1 MRLRVKHPAGIDG
14 IACGAV
20 GEFPEN
26 DAVRGLIDAGL
37 LARLD
42 REHSTEGPTR
52 VVHAAQDELDAL
64 RAQFDAAWA
73 DREERIGH
81 ELAALREDLR
91 ASEALRG
98 AAEARVTELEV
109 EIAQLKLDLEAATA
123 PKA

>member
-1 MRLRVKHPAGIDG
+1 MRFRNAHTASIDG
-14 IACGAV
+14 IEPGKVGDFNPAV
-20 GEFPEN
+20 
-26 DAVRGLIDAGL
+26 VKSLVDAGL
-37 LARLD
+37 LVPVGGDA
-42 REHSTEGPTR
+42 EGPVR
-52 VVHAAQDELDAL
+52 VVHAAKEELDAL

-73 DREERIGH
+73 DREEIIGR

>member
-1 MRLRVKHPAGIDG
+1 MRFRNVHTASIDG
-14 IACGAV
+14 VEPGKVGDFNPAV
-20 GEFPEN
+20 
-26 DAVRGLIDAGL
+26 VKSLVDAGL
-37 LARLD
+37 LVPA
-42 REHSTEGPTR
+42 EGALQGPG
-52 VVHAAQDELDAL
+52 APEL

>member
-1 MRLRVKHPAGIDG
+1 MRFRNAHTASIDG
-14 IACGAV
+14 VDPGAV
-20 GEFPEN
+20 GDFNPAVVKSLVEAKLLVPVGG
-26 DAVRGLIDAGL
+26 DA
-37 LARLD
+37 
-42 REHSTEGPTR
+42 EGPVR
-52 VVHAAQDELDAL
+52 VVHAAKEELDAL
-64 RAQFDAAWA
+64 RAQFDMAWA
-73 DREERIGH
+73 ERER

>member
-14 IACGAV
+14 IACGGV

-26 DAVRGLIDAGL
+26 DAVRGLIAAGL
-37 LARLD
+37 LAPV
-42 REHSTEGPTR
+42 EG
-52 VVHAAQDELDAL
+52 AAQGPGAPEL

-73 DREERIGH
+73 DREERIGR

>member
-1 MRLRVKHPAGIDG
+1 MRFRNAHTASIDG
-14 IACGAV
+14 VEPGKVGDFNPAV
-20 GEFPEN
+20 
-26 DAVRGLIDAGL
+26 VKSLVDAGL
-37 LARLD
+37 LVPA
-42 REHSTEGPTR
+42 EGALQGPG
-52 VVHAAQDELDAL
+52 APEL

-73 DREERIGH
+73 GREEIIAH